1 MSGRL
6 SPQGGPVGLVSLE
19 MATLVFAEKE
29 NGDAGAA
36 ESRLRRRSVSC
47 VYMLWRGAKVL
58 SGRRQVST
66 PLQKKTIRTVP
77 APSHSVRKALG
88 NVNRTVGVVSTKEQR
103 EKNQPHSA
111 KRIVGLECWDA
122 VGDEAC
128 PEIENMFPSDP
139 LDFESFDVH
148 EEHALNNIELYGVP
162 LMLHTSTRDEPVNL
176 TSSPVKPE
184 EMLWESDLSRPPT
197 DFLSTL
203 ENIIDMP
210 PMNCDF

>member
-1 MSGRL
+1 
-6 SPQGGPVGLVSLE
+6 

-29 NGDAGAA
+29 NGDAAAA
-36 ESRLRRRSVSC
+36 ESRLRRHSVSC

-66 PLQKKTIRTVP
+66 PLQKKTIRTTP
-77 APSHSVRKALG
+77 ATSHSVRKALG
-88 NVNRTVGVVSTKEQR
+88 NVNRTVGVVSKKEQMR
-103 EKNQPHSA
+103 EKNQPRSA
-111 KRIVGLECWDA
+111 KRVAEKTVGLESWDA

-128 PEIENMFPSDP
+128 PEMESMFPSDP

-148 EEHALNNIELYGVP
+148 EEHTLNNIGLYGVP
-162 LMLHTSTRDEPVNL
+162 LMLHTSTCDEPVNL

-184 EMLWESDLSRPPT
+184 EMLWESDLPRPPT

-203 ENIIDMP
+203 EDIIDMP
-210 PMNCDF
+210 PMNCLF